1 MKKII
6 SNNKGIT
13 GVDLTI
19 GIIVLTLYTGV
30 IISLMS
36 RSYQLS
42 KEIQMSANAMSY
54 ATIILE
60 KVDEKAYED
69 IDADFVSKL
78 QSSGEVKMSSD
89 YTIDF
94 STEELE
100 KDLFKKVKVSVKYNL
115 NGETKSLVINKLK
128 IKEIYKEWKI

>member
-19 GIIVLTLYTGV
+19 GIIVLTLYTGI

-69 IDADFVSKL
+69 IDANFVSKL

>member
-19 GIIVLTLYTGV
+19 GIIVLTLYTGI

-69 IDADFVSKL
+69 IDANFVSKL

-128 IKEIYKEWKI
+128 IKEIYKE